1 MSSEMLTAP
10 WCLYLGAV
18 LRQPLTTACRGLS
31 GSCGHLSSYCC
42 HPGAGRIRLGAK
54 NGILFTDGPVCTGA
68 QGSWSSNF
76 PRPRES
82 ANQTDHV
89 TQVVAERE
97 FTPRNLQASLLVLIL
112 SSCFLLET
120 GGMKTMTNIRSEAKC
135 ALLEVAFIIPI
146 NVSYSRDRE
155 GKKLSPL
162 SRLTPCWQEKGS
174 CTQALKR
181 ENLKILVF
189 KIILASDIQQHVLK
203 KWNTTW
209 ILRVQHQQILKEKH
223 AIISHV

>member
-1 MSSEMLTAP
+1 MEFYSQTAQSVRELRAHGVQTFQGP
-10 WCLYLGAV
+10 EKV
-18 LRQPLTTACRGLS
+18 LIKQ
-31 GSCGHLSSYCC
+31 
-42 HPGAGRIRLGAK
+42 I
-54 NGILFTDGPVCTGA
+54 
-68 QGSWSSNF
+68 
-76 PRPRES
+76 
-82 ANQTDHV
+82 

-162 SRLTPCWQEKGS
+162 SRLTPC
-174 CTQALKR
+174 
-181 ENLKILVF
+181 
-189 KIILASDIQQHVLK
+189 
-203 KWNTTW
+203 
-209 ILRVQHQQILKEKH
+209 
-223 AIISHV
+223 